1 MGDVIYC
8 PAHLNPSLQNI
19 IDLLVGAKTPLYN
32 SYINEQQRPPFDF
45 EIMKRPL
52 YSGGDGDSL
61 IITCQPSGYQ
71 KLCIKVYPNK
81 LRDGKP
87 NGYLALN
94 LFKNPSAM
102 KALQEKKMIPPYHAV
117 FSEKD
122 YIYCIYDYVNG
133 ETLTSHVLD
142 ETKNQNT
149 SPAFQE
155 ILDSIQNQL
164 TGFMGNLLE
173 LGFYIGGLSMLG
185 RLASDNIVVN
195 SEGWCITDLNSIFQL
210 EQTELEIVKILHIDD
225 PEKYMCSCIVD
236 GLKHAYTIE
245 HWQRLR
251 RIYSNE
257 TNPTFDF

>member
-8 PAHLNPSLQNI
+8 PTPLKPSLQNI
-19 IDLLVGAKTPLYN
+19 IDLLVGAKTPLYQ
-32 SYINEQQRPPFDF
+32 SYIDEQQKPPFNF

-52 YSGGDGDSL
+52 SWGGDGDSL

-102 KALQEKKMIPPYHAV
+102 EILQENKMIPPYHAV
-117 FSEKD
+117 FCEKEF
-122 YIYCIYDYVNG
+122 IYCIYDYVNG
-133 ETLTSHVLD
+133 QTLTSHVLD

-164 TGFMGNLLE
+164 TSFIESLLK
-173 LGFYIGGLSMLG
+173 LGFYMGGLQTSG
-185 RLASDNIVVN
+185 KRASDNIVVN
-195 SEGWCITDLNSIFQL
+195 SEGWRITDLNSIFEL
-210 EQTELEIVKILHIDD
+210 GRTDLEIVKILGIDD
-225 PEKYMCSCIVD
+225 PRKYMKSCIVD
-236 GLKHAYTIE
+236 GLNHAYDIE
-245 HWQRLR
+245 HWQRLAGR
-251 RIYSNE
+251 CKSTTDRCL
-257 TNPTFDF
+257 